1 MTPFF
6 SDELN
11 KLSKEGFGRYVDKEE
26 MAKDH
31 ILPQRNCFCAFVK
44 TDIKNLDE
52 SFFTLVRDKDC
63 TKDLYTINYDKPID
77 DSLKKVAFKYTQD
90 KDTLKISP
98 CQEDTE
104 SKIHL

>member
-1 MTPFF
+1 MTHLF

-31 ILPQRNCFCAFVK
+31 ILPQRNCFCAFVQ

-63 TKDLYTINYDKPID
+63 SKDLYTNK
-77 DSLKKVAFKYTQD
+77 L
-90 KDTLKISP
+90 
-98 CQEDTE
+98 
-104 SKIHL
+104 